1 MRVVPKTY
9 ETVHLAYGKGRISLR
24 LNPALADWSVL
35 SPRHENALPDPN
47 HAFARACAEPIE
59 SPRLRG
65 LVSPGE
71 RVCIVTSDGTR
82 PVPNRALLPWI
93 LEALGVPDEQVT
105 VLVGTGTHRPN
116 SPEELATMFG
126 EELVRRVRVVNH
138 DAYDAARNECV
149 GETHGGVPVC
159 LDTEYVRAD
168 KRIVVGFIEP
178 HFFAGFSGG
187 PKAVAP
193 GVAALDTILHLH
205 SYDLIAHPRSTWGAL
220 DENLVHE
227 TVCEMVRMCPPDV
240 LVNVTLN
247 NAKEITAFFIGDYIK
262 AHRVGCEYVRE
273 RAMVAV
279 PSEFPVVVTSNSGF
293 PLDQNL
299 YQAVKGMSAAA
310 RIVRQGG
317 SIYVASECS
326 DGIPD
331 HGNFGTMLREADSID
346 DLDARLKALAAP
358 KLDQWQAQILAKIRQ
373 RAGVF
378 FHSALDDRTV
388 RSCKL
393 TPVTNLQES
402 LERHLLSLGKGV
414 RVAVLPEGPVTVP
427 YVTAVF

>member
-1 MRVVPKTY
+1 MGVVPRTH
-9 ETVHLAYGKGRISLR
+9 ETVHLAYGKGSIPLH

-35 SPRHENALPDPN
+35 SPRHENALPDPK

-59 SPRLRG
+59 SPRLRD

-82 PVPNRALLPWI
+82 PVPNRVLLPWI
-93 LEALGVPDEQVT
+93 LEELGVPDEHVT

-116 SPEELATMFG
+116 SPEELAAMFG
-126 EELVRRVRVVNH
+126 EEIMRRVRVVNH
-138 DAYDAARNECV
+138 DAYDPARNECV
-149 GETHGGVPVC
+149 GKTQGGESVF
-159 LDTEYVRAD
+159 LDTEYVHAD
-168 KRIVVGFIEP
+168 KRIAVGFIEP

-205 SYDLIAHPRSTWGAL
+205 GYGLIAHPQSTWGVL
-220 DENLVHE
+220 DGNPVHE
-227 TVCEMVRMCPPDV
+227 TVCEMVRMCPPDA
-240 LVNVTLN
+240 LVNVALN
-247 NAKEITAFFIGDYIK
+247 NAKVITAFFIGDYIK
-262 AHRVGCEYVRE
+262 AHRAGCEYVRE
-273 RAMVAV
+273 RAMVSV

-310 RIVRQGG
+310 RIVQHGG
-317 SIYVASECS
+317 SIFVASECS

-331 HGNFGTMLREADSID
+331 HGNFGAMLREAKSIA
-346 DLDARLKALAAP
+346 DLDARLRALPAP

-378 FHSALDDRTV
+378 LHSALDDATV
-388 RSCKL
+388 RACKL
-393 TPVTNLQES
+393 SPVAHLQEA
-402 LERHLLSLGKGV
+402 LEEHLWSLGKGT

-427 YVTAVF
+427 YLD